1 MYLGKTLHLRV
12 HPHAKKPQQTQAQ
25 RDKEDSFPTHKST
38 GFHYLHCA
46 IIEDTLVELL
56 AQLIHYTRNQI
67 KAPWLQSQ
75 HSISYSVAC
84 R

>member
-1 MYLGKTLHLRV
+1 
-12 HPHAKKPQQTQAQ
+12 
-25 RDKEDSFPTHKST
+25 
-38 GFHYLHCA
+38 
-46 IIEDTLVELL
+46 VELL

-75 HSISYSVAC
+75 HSISYSVGC